1 MSVLRSAA
9 SIYGVLDLLKSLK
22 PYVIVFM
29 ASGCTLVIEIVAG
42 RILAPTI
49 GVSLYT
55 WTSIIGIVLAGISV
69 GNYVGGRVAD
79 RWPSPLTLGVILLA
93 SAVTSAAILPIEWAV
108 SGPALSAPII
118 PRIVL
123 LTATLFLAPAFVMG
137 MVSPVVIKLTL
148 SDLSRTGNVVGK
160 IYAVSTAGSILG
172 TFLTGFVLVQ
182 LLGTRLVILIVSL
195 VLLAMALAFGNL
207 WRGWSARGVGAAG
220 LVLFALTLGVGAALG
235 TLDSKCVRE
244 SNYYCIRITEEEI
257 ESRTVRKLYL
267 DALLHS
273 FVDTDDP
280 LFLHYS
286 YERVFGDLATTV
298 AHERPR
304 MNTLFIGG
312 GGYTMP
318 RFIEVSYPEASVEVM
333 EIDPAVEE
341 VATDYLALP
350 RDTSIVTY
358 PEDARTGLQRLPQ
371 GKYDLIVGDAFND
384 VSVPYHL
391 TTMEF
396 NEMARGLLSN
406 DGVYAI
412 NVVDRM
418 QSGRFLRSMV
428 HTLRQ
433 TFPFVYVM
441 RHNSDWE
448 SDDRYTFV
456 VTASLRPIEAADVIV
471 ANVAAGRGATTRFM
485 PEAEFAAWLDSGNK
499 VTLTDDFVPV
509 DGMLAPLYVQSR

>member
-1 MSVLRSAA
+1 MLNWM
-9 SIYGVLDLLKSLK
+9 KSLK
-22 PYVIVFM
+22 PYVIVFT

-79 RWPSPLTLGVILLA
+79 RWPHPLTLGVILLA
-93 SAVTSAAILPIEWAV
+93 SAVSSAAILPMEWAV
-108 SGPALSAPII
+108 SGPLLSVPII

-123 LTATLFLAPAFVMG
+123 LTVALFLAPAFVMG

-148 SDLSRTGNVVGK
+148 SDLSRAGNVVGK
-160 IYAVSTAGSILG
+160 IYAVSTAGSIVG

-182 LLGTRLVILIVSL
+182 LLGTRLVILMVSL
-195 VLLAMALAFGNL
+195 VLLALALAFGNL
-207 WRGWSARGVGAAG
+207 WRGWRARVAVA
-220 LVLFALTLGVGAALG
+220 VGAALFAVMIG
-235 TLDSKCVRE
+235 AGSVSGALDSECIQE
-244 SNYYCIRITEEEI
+244 SNYYCIRVV
-257 ESRTVRKLYL
+257 ESEVEDRTIRKLYL

-273 FVDTDDP
+273 FVDTNDP

-286 YERVFGDLATTV
+286 YERVFGDLATMV
-298 AHERPR
+298 GYDRPE
-304 MNTLFIGG
+304 MDTLFIGG

-318 RFIEVSYPEASVEVM
+318 RFVEVSYPEASVEVM

-350 RDTSIVTY
+350 RDTSIITY
-358 PEDARTGLQRLPQ
+358 TEDARTGLQRLPQ
-371 GKYDLIVGDAFND
+371 GKYELIVGDAFND

-396 NEMARGLLSN
+396 NEMARGLLSE
-406 DGVYAI
+406 DGIYAI

-418 QSGRFLRSMV
+418 HSGRFLRSMT
-428 HTLRQ
+428 HTLMQ
-433 TFPFVYVM
+433 TFPHVYVM
-441 RHNSDWE
+441 RHDDNWD

-456 VTASLRPIEAADVIV
+456 ATAVLRPLDAEDVIR
-471 ANVAAGRGATTRFM
+471 ANLLAGRSSTTRFM
-485 PEAEFAAWLDSGNK
+485 PEAKLAAWLDSGDK

-509 DGMLAPLYVQSR
+509 DGMLAPLYVQSRE

>member
-1 MSVLRSAA
+1 MLERM
-9 SIYGVLDLLKSLK
+9 KSLT
-22 PYVIVFM
+22 PYVVVFT

-55 WTSIIGIVLAGISV
+55 WTSIIGIVLAGISA

-79 RWPSPLTLGVILLA
+79 RWPHPATLGAILLA
-93 SAVTSAAILPIEWAV
+93 SAVSSAAILPLEWAV
-108 SGPALSAPII
+108 SGPLSAVPII

-123 LTATLFLAPAFVMG
+123 LTTALFIAPAFVMG
-137 MVSPVVIKLTL
+137 MVSPVVIKLSL

-160 IYAVSTAGSILG
+160 IYAVSTAGSIVG

-182 LLGTRLVILIVSL
+182 LLGTRLVILLVSL
-195 VLLAMALAFGNL
+195 VLLALALAFGNL
-207 WRGWSARGVGAAG
+207 WRGRRARISGAIGVG
-220 LVLFALTLGVGAALG
+220 LFAAMIGAGSVSGA
-235 TLDSKCVRE
+235 LDSECIEE
-244 SNYYCIRITEEEI
+244 SNYYCIRVV
-257 ESRTVRKLYL
+257 ESDVDGRKVRKLYL

-286 YERVFGDLATTV
+286 YEKVFGDLATMV
-298 AHERPR
+298 ARERPD
-304 MNTLFIGG
+304 MDTLFIGG

-318 RFIEVSYPEASVEVM
+318 RFVEVSYPQAGVEVM
-333 EIDPAVEE
+333 EIDPAVVE

-350 RDTSIVTY
+350 RDTSIITY
-358 PEDARTGLQRLPQ
+358 AEDARTAIQRLPQ
-371 GKYDLIVGDAFND
+371 GKYELVVGDAFND

-396 NEMARGLLSN
+396 NEMTRALLAD
-406 DGVYAI
+406 DGIYAI

-418 QSGRFLRSMV
+418 RSGRFLRSMV
-428 HTLRQ
+428 HTLGQ
-433 TFPFVYVM
+433 TFPYVYVM
-441 RHNSDWE
+441 RHDDNWDSDE
-448 SDDRYTFV
+448 RYTFV
-456 VTASLRPIEAADVIV
+456 VTASLTPLDAESVIT
-471 ANVAAGRGATTRFM
+471 ANLLAGRSSTTRFM
-485 PEAEFAAWLDSGNK
+485 PETMLEEWLKGDK
-499 VTLTDDFVPV
+499 VALTDDFVPV